1 MKKFILG
8 IMFFLMMLT
17 SYSFNF
23 SVAPTRF
30 EIGLDKINTNEITLI
45 NNTTSP
51 MRLESFLESAPG
63 YEKYSLN

>member
-1 MKKFILG
+1 
-8 IMFFLMMLT
+8 MFFLVGII

-23 SVAPTRF
+23 SVAPTRI

-51 MRLESFLESAPG
+51 MRLESVLESAPA
-63 YEKYSLN
+63 YEKYSLNEHIKL